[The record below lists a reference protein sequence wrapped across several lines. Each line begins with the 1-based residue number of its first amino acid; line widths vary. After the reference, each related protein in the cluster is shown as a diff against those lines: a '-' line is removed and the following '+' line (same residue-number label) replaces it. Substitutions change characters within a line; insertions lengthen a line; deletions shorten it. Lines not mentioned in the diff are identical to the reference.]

1 MGFVAAQRGAAWLSA
16 DTHSA
21 EVLTPE
27 KLSAEHRLI
36 AQTAAEFVRTEVQ
49 PRLDELERKDWTVAR
64 RLIAQ
69 AGERGLIGA
78 DVPEAHGGVGLDKAA
93 AIVVADQLGLPAS
106 FAATF
111 GGQANLS
118 VLPLVLF
125 GTDDQKARYLPR
137 LVSGE
142 LVGAYALSE
151 SGSGSDALGARAL
164 ARRDTDGTY
173 VLNGEKLWITNGGF
187 ADLFIVFAKIDGEHF
202 TAFLVER
209 AFPGVTTGSEENKM
223 GLHGSSTTPLVLSD
237 ARVPGTNVLGEPGKG
252 HKVAFN
258 VLNYGRLKLGAMCA
272 GGARQA
278 IGEAARYSR
287 DRRQFGQP
295 IASFGAIK
303 HKLGEMTARTYALE
317 SLLYRT
323 AGLLDGFIGAAEHD
337 GQRDGVLAALEEFAV
352 EASIAKVGGSE
363 TLDFVFDENIQI
375 HGGNGFV
382 RDYPAERYYRDS
394 RVNRI
399 FEGTNEINRLLI
411 PTLVA
416 RRATR
421 REQGPKA
428 SQTTRADALLRAA
441 DEVPSELDAER
452 TTLAGARTATSRV
465 LALATDR
472 YRDAL
477 GGEQEILSFIAD
489 MMIDLYSSE
498 SALLR
503 AHEAERLALADREL
517 HVAAARLFAADAA
530 RRIASSGIQAIA
542 ATCPDAERDAEAER
556 VRTTICSRPINT
568 VELRRILADETVA
581 RGSYLFPLERE
592 P

>member
-1 MGFVAAQRGAAWLSA
+1 VIVRKGAGWLSA

-21 EVLTPE
+21 SVLTPE

-36 AQTAAEFVRTEVQ
+36 AQTASEFVRAEVE
-49 PRLDELERKDWTVAR
+49 PSLADLERKDWTAAR
-64 RLIAQ
+64 RLLAR
-69 AGERGLIGA
+69 AGELGLIGA
-78 DVPEAHGGVGLDKAA
+78 DVPEAYGGVGLDKAA
-93 AIVVADQLGLPAS
+93 ALVVSDQLALPAS

-125 GTDDQKARYLPR
+125 GTEDQKTKYLPG

-151 SGSGSDALGARAL
+151 TGSGSDALGARAH
-164 ARRDTDGTY
+164 ASRGADGTY
-173 VLNGEKLWITNGGF
+173 VLNGEKMWITNGGF
-187 ADLFIVFAKIDGEHF
+187 ADLFVVFAKIDGRDF

-209 AFPGVTTGSEENKM
+209 AFAGVTTGGEEHKM
-223 GLHGSSTTPLVLSD
+223 GLQGSSTTPLVLSD
-237 ARVPGTNVLGEPGKG
+237 VRVPAVNVLGDPGKG

-258 VLNYGRLKLGAMCA
+258 VLNYGRLKLGATCA

-278 IGEAARYSR
+278 IGEAARYAR

-303 HKLGEMTARTYALE
+303 HKIGEMTARTYALE

-323 AGLLDGFIGAAEHD
+323 AGMLDGFLSAAEHD
-337 GQRDGVLAALEEFAV
+337 GRHDVLLSGLEEFAV

-411 PTLVA
+411 PTLVR
-416 RRATR
+416 RRAAR
-421 REQGPKA
+421 SGHGAGA
-428 SQTTRADALLRAA
+428 SVDARAHASRGVPDKIDSALDEERAVLSGARAATVGVMALAAGRFGDALS
-441 DEVPSELDAER
+441 D
-452 TTLAGARTATSRV
+452 
-465 LALATDR
+465 
-472 YRDAL
+472 
-477 GGEQEILSFIAD
+477 EQEILSFIAD
-489 MMIDLYSSE
+489 MMIDFYSAE
-498 SALLR
+498 SAVLR
-503 AHEAERLALADREL
+503 AQEAERLALADREL
-517 HVAAARLFAADAA
+517 HVDAARLFLADAV
-530 RRIASSGIQAIA
+530 RRIIASGTQAVA
-542 ATCPDAERDAEAER
+542 AICPPSEVRAEAER
-556 VRTTICSRPINT
+556 VSATMCDRMVNT
-568 VELRRILADETVA
+568 VALRRRLADETVA
-581 RGSYLFPLERE
+581 RGSYLFPLERQ

>member
-1 MGFVAAQRGAAWLSA
+1 VIVRKGAGWLSA

-21 EVLTPE
+21 SVLTPE

-36 AQTAAEFVRTEVQ
+36 AQTASEFVRAEVE
-49 PRLDELERKDWTVAR
+49 PSLADLERKDWTAAR
-64 RLIAQ
+64 RLLAR
-69 AGERGLIGA
+69 AGELGLIGA
-78 DVPEAHGGVGLDKAA
+78 DVPEAYGGVGLDKAA
-93 AIVVADQLGLPAS
+93 ALVVSDQLALPAS

-125 GTDDQKARYLPR
+125 GTEDQKTKYLPG

-151 SGSGSDALGARAL
+151 TGSGSDALGARAH
-164 ARRDTDGTY
+164 ASRGADGTY
-173 VLNGEKLWITNGGF
+173 VLNGEKMWITNGGF
-187 ADLFIVFAKIDGEHF
+187 ADLFVVFAKIDGRDF

-209 AFPGVTTGSEENKM
+209 AFAGVTTGGEEHKM
-223 GLHGSSTTPLVLSD
+223 GLQGSSTTPLVLSD
-237 ARVPGTNVLGEPGKG
+237 VRVPAINVLGDPGKG

-258 VLNYGRLKLGAMCA
+258 VLNYGRLKLGATCA

-278 IGEAARYSR
+278 IGEAARYAR

-303 HKLGEMTARTYALE
+303 HKIGEMTARTYALE

-323 AGLLDGFIGAAEHD
+323 AGMLDGFLSAAEHD
-337 GQRDGVLAALEEFAV
+337 GRHDVLLSGLEEFAV

-411 PTLVA
+411 PTLVR
-416 RRATR
+416 RRAAR
-421 REQGPKA
+421 SGHGAGA
-428 SQTTRADALLRAA
+428 SVDARAHASRGVPDKIDSALDEERAVLSGARAATVGVMALAAGRFGDALS
-441 DEVPSELDAER
+441 D
-452 TTLAGARTATSRV
+452 
-465 LALATDR
+465 
-472 YRDAL
+472 
-477 GGEQEILSFIAD
+477 EQEILSFIAD
-489 MMIDLYSSE
+489 MMIDFYSAE
-498 SALLR
+498 SAVLR
-503 AHEAERLALADREL
+503 AQEAERLALADREL
-517 HVAAARLFAADAA
+517 HVDAARLFLADAV
-530 RRIASSGIQAIA
+530 RRIIASGTQAVA
-542 ATCPDAERDAEAER
+542 AICPPSEVRAEAER
-556 VRTTICSRPINT
+556 VSATMCDRMVNT
-568 VELRRILADETVA
+568 VALRRRLADETVA
-581 RGSYLFPLERE
+581 RGSYLFPLERQ